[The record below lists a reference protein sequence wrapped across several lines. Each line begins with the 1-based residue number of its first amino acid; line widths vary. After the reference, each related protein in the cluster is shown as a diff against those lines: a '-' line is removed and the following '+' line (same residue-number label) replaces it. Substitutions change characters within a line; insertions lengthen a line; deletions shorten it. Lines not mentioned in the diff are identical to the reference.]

1 MNINPC
7 AWHKGFLFGGKTMLV
22 RINGE
27 GLPIVSLMTV
37 AALVTQCK
45 IRPET
50 VVVEYN
56 GVILAR
62 EKWEATML
70 KENDTLEILSFVGG
84 G

>member
-1 MNINPC
+1 
-7 AWHKGFLFGGKTMLV
+7 MLV

-27 GLPIVSLMTV
+27 EQQLVSLVNITTLI
-37 AALVTQCK
+37 ARQK

-50 VVVEYN
+50 AVVEYN
-56 GVILAR
+56 GVVLSR
-62 EKWEATML
+62 DKWEDTIL

>member
-1 MNINPC
+1 
-7 AWHKGFLFGGKTMLV
+7 MLV

-37 AALVTQCK
+37 AALITQCK
-45 IRPET
+45 MRPET

-56 GVILAR
+56 GVILTR
-62 EKWEATML
+62 EKWAATML
-70 KENDTLEILSFVGG
+70 KENDALEILSFVGG